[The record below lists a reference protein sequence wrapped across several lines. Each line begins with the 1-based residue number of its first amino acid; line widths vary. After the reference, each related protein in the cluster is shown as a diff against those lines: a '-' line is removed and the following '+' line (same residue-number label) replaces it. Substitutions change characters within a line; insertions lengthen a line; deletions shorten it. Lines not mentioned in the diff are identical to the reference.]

1 MDQNVLFY
9 RLEREA
15 KYALNSHSRN
25 LVCETYGAAKMAFE
39 LGSITKPQFYLLA
52 WKMHIRPTAQEPFN
66 REVSACSMM
75 IVETAVRAILLA
87 LLSALSLLS
96 FVIYG

>member
-25 LVCETYGAAKMAFE
+25 LVYQTYGAAKMARE
-39 LGSITKPQFYLLA
+39 LDAITKPQFDLLNEMLVVHGLNDPGHCYL
-52 WKMHIRPTAQEPFN
+52 E
-66 REVSACSMM
+66 
-75 IVETAVRAILLA
+75 
-87 LLSALSLLS
+87 
-96 FVIYG
+96 

>member
-25 LVCETYGAAKMAFE
+25 LVYETYGAAKMAFE
-39 LGSITKPQFYLLA
+39 LGAITKPQFYLL
-52 WKMHIRPTAQEPFN
+52 N
-66 REVSACSMM
+66 D
-75 IVETAVRAILLA
+75 LLVVHG
-87 LLSALSLLS
+87 LNDPGHCYLE
-96 FVIYG
+96 